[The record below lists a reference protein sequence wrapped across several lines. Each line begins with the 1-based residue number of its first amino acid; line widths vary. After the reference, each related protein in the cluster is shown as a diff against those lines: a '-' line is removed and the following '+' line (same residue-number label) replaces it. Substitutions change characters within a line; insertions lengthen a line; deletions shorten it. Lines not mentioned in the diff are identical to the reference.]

1 MSTTPPSDR
10 CPKCGETI
18 APEAPEGLCPC
29 CVLIGTSI
37 HTEAELKPGDRVT
50 APPIDAVA
58 AAFPQLERLEWLG
71 TGGMGV
77 VYKARQT
84 RLDRWVALKL
94 LPSAQSA
101 DPTFAERFHRE
112 ARFLARLNHPNI
124 VQVYDFGQAGG
135 FCYLLM
141 EYVDGVNLRQAMQA
155 GRFSSKEAL
164 IIVLSLCSALQY
176 AHEQG
181 VLHRDIKPE
190 NILLDAR
197 GRVKLADFGIAK
209 VMNDPASG
217 RADITLTQSGARLG
231 TPHYMAPEQ
240 IEKPLEVDHRA
251 DIYSLGVV
259 FYELLTGELPL
270 GRFAAPSEKTNLD
283 TRIDAIV
290 LRALA
295 KERELRQQ
303 SAGEVKTQVEGV
315 TSTPPPSA
323 GQASNAPTSPHFSPA
338 SSSPTAVIDDSLRAD
353 LPVWVTRFGWILA
366 GYILLRLIQPQLFPS
381 GPTTFGRTLVWPV
394 DLLLIPTLISIRMRR
409 IEWRYL
415 ALISAALLFASQVG
429 SMVSSLLQ
437 NSGGSTMLGGS
448 SGFTFSGWIF
458 SILTTIPPIACFW
471 LLNRRDLIPVLES
484 ASKTGAAAYG
494 SIWPHRVF
502 WVITGFFVLPF
513 AATLAALFIPI
524 LHRAGFTTSAGLL
537 AGFVPALAGLVGFL
551 GFWHTRPRAAGAPTP
566 ESSQVWS
573 HRTFWL
579 LTGGILL
586 GSCLAGVGLL
596 VPKLIHAHQHLP
608 AVGVILLPWIL
619 IGWLLWGYT
628 STRPTRARNSAADS
642 TVSTLEQRRF
652 RILCAGT
659 AGAMGLLLVSGI
671 LALRDATP
679 PPPSPIGVASP
690 GAPASDQ
697 LVVTRTQS
705 RKESSRV
712 FAEWE
717 LSSPFPAE
725 ARIAFRGQSITRPLA
740 LQEPQ
745 AVGAMP
751 QSRYTATVS
760 VTYNTLDPDKRSVLL
775 TVNLGDKTFAAP
787 LRGGTSADSILDEA
801 GKQLATQLSCQFGST
816 VWIAFGETE
825 QITLTFLPMD
835 TPNGPVGNLPES
847 LPAGTPSPA
856 AEKWHNAWIQWNE
869 DQQKAAVGVIA
880 PAGVEMLAS
889 RRALEVAEA
898 EFRGRELDKAQA
910 NARYARAVHA
920 ILERK
925 AMVGAANSAEVRDA
939 ANAWRDAERALA
951 EALRAGPQLSP
962 RPSP

>member
-1 MSTTPPSDR
+1 
-10 CPKCGETI
+10 
-18 APEAPEGLCPC
+18 
-29 CVLIGTSI
+29 VLIGTSL
-37 HTEAELKPGDRVT
+37 HTDAEPKPGDRVT

-58 AAFPQLERLEWLG
+58 AAFPQLEQLEWLG

-94 LPSAQSA
+94 LPWAQSA

-164 IIVLSLCSALQY
+164 ILVPSLCSALQY

-190 NILLDAR
+190 NILLDAQ

-240 IEKPLEVDHRA
+240 IEKPSEVDHRA

-283 TRIDAIV
+283 ARIDAIV

-323 GQASNAPTSPHFSPA
+323 GQASNAPTSPHSSSA
-338 SSSPTAVIDDSLRAD
+338 SSSPTAVIHDSPRTD
-353 LPVWVTRFGWILA
+353 LPAWVTRFAWILT
-366 GYILLRLIQPQLFPS
+366 GYILVRLIQPHLFPS
-381 GPTTFGRTLVWPV
+381 GPTTFGRTFVWPV

-437 NSGGSTMLGGS
+437 YSGGSAMLGGI
-448 SGFTFSGWIF
+448 SGFSFPGWIF
-458 SILTTIPPIACFW
+458 SILTSIPPIACFW
-471 LLNRRDLIPVLES
+471 LLNRRDLIPALES
-484 ASKTGAAAYG
+484 ASQTGAAAYG

-513 AATLAALFIPI
+513 AAVLATLFVPI

-537 AGFVPALAGLVGFL
+537 AGFVPALAGILGFL
-551 GFWHTRPRAAGAPTP
+551 GFWRTRPGAAGAPTP
-566 ESSQVWS
+566 ESSRIWS
-573 HRTFWL
+573 HRAFWL
-579 LTGGILL
+579 LAGGILL
-586 GSCLAGVGLL
+586 VSCLAGVGLL
-596 VPKLIHAHQHLP
+596 VSRLVQAHQHLP
-608 AVGVILLPWIL
+608 LVGVILMPWIL
-619 IGWLLWGYT
+619 LGWLLWGYA
-628 STRPTRARNSAADS
+628 STRPTRTRNSAADS

-652 RILCAGT
+652 RILCGGT
-659 AGAMGLLLVSGI
+659 VGAMGLLLISGV

-679 PPPSPIGVASP
+679 PPPLPISMASP
-690 GAPASDQ
+690 GAPGSDR
-697 LVVTRTQS
+697 LEVTRTQS
-705 RKESSRV
+705 RKEGSRL

-725 ARIAFRGQSITRPLA
+725 ARIAFRGQSISRPLA
-740 LQEPQ
+740 LQDTG
-745 AVGAMP
+745 ALGAMP
-751 QSRYTATVS
+751 PSRYTAKVS
-760 VTYNTLDPDKRSVLL
+760 VTYSTLDPNKRSVLL
-775 TVNLGDKTFAAP
+775 SVNLGEKTFSAP
-787 LRGGTSADSILDEA
+787 LRGGTPADTILDEA
-801 GKQLATQLSCQFGST
+801 GKQLVTQLSCQFGST

-825 QITLTFLPMD
+825 QITLTFLPIN

-856 AEKWHNAWIQWNE
+856 AEKWHNAWIQWSE

-880 PAGVEMLAS
+880 PEGVEILAS
-889 RRALEVAEA
+889 RRALEAAEA
-898 EFRGRELDKAQA
+898 EFRGRPLDKAEA
-910 NARYARAVHA
+910 NARYTKAVHA

-925 AMVGAANSAEVRDA
+925 AMFGAASSAEVRDSA
-939 ANAWRDAERALA
+939 AAWRDAERERA
-951 EALRAGPQLSP
+951 EAFRAATQSTS